1 MGVLKA
7 EVGVEQCPGVGILLG
22 ALAARRGVVG
32 AEVLPEKMEIQ

>member
-22 ALAARRGVVG
+22 ASAARRGVVG